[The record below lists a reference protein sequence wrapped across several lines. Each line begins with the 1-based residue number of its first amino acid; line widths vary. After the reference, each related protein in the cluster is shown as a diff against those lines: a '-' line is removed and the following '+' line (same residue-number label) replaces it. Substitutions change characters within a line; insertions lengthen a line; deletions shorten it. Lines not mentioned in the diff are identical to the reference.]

1 MSDPMRDWGNSNIRP
16 LVPETWVQS
25 PNRLYRQVD
34 ASLGYGGPGETRTH
48 NLQLR
53 RLTRYPLRYGSK
65 FVRRTDHFSF
75 YPLWMAGASAH
86 SRARAGPTYSS
97 FGAGSNILRELF
109 NLFRLFQQSQREH
122 VGRIRLFHF
131 GFQFAGQ
138 LEEALDILLDV
149 LLVGL
154 EDRLRGGF
162 GRIGVIVFVL
172 QGRETRWRGLGGK
185 RACQDAKRYA
195 KFPKSDHESASR
207 ISHGNP
213 RIRAIPP
220 GARHQFIEPLPM
232 LYSLSRKEYAEPL
245 HALV

>member
-1 MSDPMRDWGNSNIRP
+1 MSDPMSDWGNSNVRP

-34 ASLGYGGPGETRTH
+34 NSLGYGGPGETRTH

-65 FVRRTDHFSF
+65 FVRQSDQPSF

-86 SRARAGPTYSS
+86 SRGQARSS
-97 FGAGSNILRELF
+97 GSSLGTGSNILRELF
-109 NLFRLFQQSQREH
+109 NLFRLFQQGQGEH
-122 VGRIRLFHF
+122 MGRIGLFHF

-149 LLVGL
+149 LLVRLKDGL
-154 EDRLRGGF
+154 GVDF
-162 GRIGVIVFVL
+162 GRIGVILFVL
-172 QGRETRWRGLGGK
+172 QGRETRWRGLGGQ
-185 RACQDAKRYA
+185 RACQDTKRYPKCA
-195 KFPKSDHESASR
+195 KSDHESASR

-213 RIRAIPP
+213 RIRAIPTW
-220 GARHQFIEPLPM
+220 RWTTVYRTSSNVILPL
-232 LYSLSRKEYAEPL
+232 S
-245 HALV
+245 